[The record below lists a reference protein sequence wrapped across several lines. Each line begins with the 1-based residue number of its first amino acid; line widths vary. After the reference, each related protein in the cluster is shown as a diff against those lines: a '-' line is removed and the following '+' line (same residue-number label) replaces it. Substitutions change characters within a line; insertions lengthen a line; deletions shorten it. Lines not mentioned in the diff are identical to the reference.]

1 MLQNKNNLQSSKS
14 IVPAKNSQ
22 LNFNESH
29 NNNAHNNHEFVNLK
43 VLDSILINNPN
54 S

>member
-1 MLQNKNNLQSSKS
+1 MLQNKNNLHSSKS

-22 LNFNESH
+22 LNFIES

-43 VLDSILINNPN
+43 VLDSIQINNPN